1 MGKHSKH
8 LSIPG
13 FREVPRTGVIHV
25 MSRASEKGYNQDD
38 SAWANLGQGA
48 PEVGAFSA
56 ASTRIKQISLEESLY
71 EYSPVSGQTELRTK
85 VADLY
90 NELFRKQKKSK
101 YSWENVSICSGGRLA
116 LTRLAATL
124 GNINIGHFLPDYT
137 AYEELLSIFKAFVPI
152 PILTE
157 SNHAMSAEQIKDK
170 IIGLGLQ
177 AVLISNPCNPT
188 GQVIAG
194 NSLSETVQIMREYGC
209 AFIVDEFYSHYIYS
223 KRANNDLLPNII
235 SAAEYVEDVNIDPII
250 IIDGFTKNWRY
261 PGWRLSWTLGPKE
274 VIKSIESAGS
284 FLDGGASNL
293 LQKEAIKLLDPKFVL
308 QEIQLLQECFLKK
321 RNYALERLS
330 SMGIKVEAK
339 PEGTFYIWA
348 NLADLPDEI
357 NDGYRFF
364 EAGLEEKVI
373 TVPGVFFDVNPEKR
387 RTQARFQQYVRISF
401 GPEMPILE
409 QGLDALE
416 RLIKKYQ

>member
-1 MGKHSKH
+1 MTTKH

-13 FREVPRTGVIHV
+13 FREVPQTGVIHV
-25 MSRASEKGYNQDD
+25 MNEAAKKGYKQNDL
-38 SAWANLGQGA
+38 AWANLGQGA
-48 PEVGAFSA
+48 PEVGAFSSS
-56 ASTRIKQISLEESLY
+56 STRIKQIAVEESLY
-71 EYSPVSGQTELRTK
+71 EYSPVSGQKELRTK

-90 NELFRKQKKSK
+90 NELFRKKKKSK
-101 YSWENVSICSGGRLA
+101 YTFENVSICGGGRLA

-157 SNHAMSAEQIKDK
+157 NSHVITPDQIKDK
-170 IIGLGLQ
+170 VIGLGLQ
-177 AVLISNPCNPT
+177 ALLISNPCNPT
-188 GQVIAG
+188 GQVLAG
-194 NSLSETVQIMREYGC
+194 DALSETVNIMRQCGC
-209 AFIVDEFYSHYIYS
+209 AFIIDEFYSHYIYS
-223 KRANNDLLPNII
+223 KPSTNDASPNIVS
-235 SAAEYVEDVNIDPII
+235 SAEFVEDVNNDPIL

-293 LQKEAIKLLDPKFVL
+293 LQKEAMKLLDPKFVL
-308 QEIQLLQECFLKK
+308 QEVQLLQDCFLQK
-321 RNYALERLS
+321 RNYALKRLL
-330 SMGIKVEAK
+330 SMGINVEAE

-348 NLADLPDEI
+348 NLTDLPPDL

-364 EAGLEEKVI
+364 EAGLDEKVI

-387 RTQARFQQYVRISF
+387 RTNARFQQYVRISF
-401 GPEMPILE
+401 GPEMSILK
-409 QGLDALE
+409 QGLDSLE
-416 RLIKKYQ
+416 NLIKKYR